1 MKEKIILLVEDNA
14 DDEALT
20 LRALQHANLSTKVD
34 VVRDGV
40 EALDYLF
47 CRGVYAKRDCS
58 VKPVVV
64 FLDVK
69 LPKLDGAEVV
79 REIKINE
86 KTRHIP
92 VVMLTTSAQV
102 DDMKKCYDNG
112 ANSYIQKPVDFHE
125 FMQIVTLLGAY
136 WLTLN
141 ASPED

>member
-1 MKEKIILLVEDNA
+1 MNEKIILLVEDNA

-20 LRALQHANLSTKVD
+20 LRALQHSNPAARVD

-47 CRGVYAKRDCS
+47 CRGAYADRDCS
-58 VKPVVV
+58 EKPHVV

-69 LPKLDGAEVV
+69 LPKMDGAEVV

-92 VVMLTTSAQV
+92 VVMLTTSTQ
-102 DDMKKCYDNG
+102 DSDMTRCYDNG
-112 ANSYIQKPVDFHE
+112 ANSYVKKPLDYNE
-125 FMQIVTLLGAY
+125 FKQIVTLLGAY

-141 ASPED
+141 STP